1 MLTLVFIAS
10 LAQPQPGQKLL
21 RADLVRSPKGS
32 NLVLEFAKPIKR
44 TSVPI
49 VPAGRRLVLH
59 LPGPVSTRPGP
70 ASRDGRGLVGYS
82 AASRRCTNRARKTL
96 RRPSDRSA
104 GARPGV

>member
-44 TSVPI
+44 TRSPSS
-49 VPAGRRLVLH
+49 PGRRLVLH
-59 LPGPVSTRPGP
+59 LPV
-70 ASRDGRGLVGYS
+70 AAARGHVKGCMR
-82 AASRRCTNRARKTL
+82 SRRLQRHRATMAQPARKTL
-96 RRPSDRSA
+96 RRPSDRS
-104 GARPGV
+104 G

>member
-59 LPGPVSTRPGP
+59 LPGPVSTRLAGQRQGMGAVSSVTAPRP
-70 ASRDGRGLVGYS
+70 RD
-82 AASRRCTNRARKTL
+82 AAAQPARKTL
-96 RRPSDRSA
+96 RRPSDRS
-104 GARPGV
+104 G

>member
-49 VPAGRRLVLH
+49 VPAGRRLGAPPAWSREH
-59 LPGPVSTRPGP
+59 AARRT
-70 ASRDGRGLVGYS
+70 ASRMGAVSSVTRATARD
-82 AASRRCTNRARKTL
+82 AAAQSARKTL
-96 RRPSDRSA
+96 RRPSDRS
-104 GARPGV
+104 G